1 MSSEIIA
8 ELAASSGISIKD
20 ATDLLLTVLADIKT
34 DNKEVKKKKDTYVE
48 IEYTGK
54 VTFTCIT
61 CTKVFNRTFIT
72 NIKDQHLHKK
82 APTCIYC
89 KDMLLN
95 KDKEELVLMI
105 ISDRRDCKKIA

>member
-1 MSSEIIA
+1 MSTIIDDALLNMNDA
-8 ELAASSGISIKD
+8 EVERFLAILMKEKKNKP
-20 ATDLLLTVLADIKT
+20 KT
-34 DNKEVKKKKDTYVE
+34 KKKEKYVE

-61 CTKVFNRTFIT
+61 CTKVFNRTFTT

-95 KDKEELVLMI
+95 KDKEELILMI
-105 ISDRRDCKKIA
+105 ISDRRDCKKIG